1 LLFIGPLIHSKSLK
15 NLEILPNAALGVG
28 LDGNIEFVFKNKEF
42 LEADKTIDFS
52 KYERIELKKSQ
63 FLIPGF
69 VDIHTHAPQ
78 FVNSGLG
85 LDEELLVWLN
95 KYTFPAESKFSN
107 LEFAEKVYNAA
118 VHNHLRNGSTTCVYF
133 ATIHKDASLLL
144 ARICSKF
151 GQRAFVGKVNMD
163 TMAPEFY
170 IESTEDSLKNTE
182 TFINEMIQLDGEK
195 NGLVQPIITPRF
207 VVTCSSELMKGLS
220 QLAKKY
226 NLAIQSHI
234 SENKGEVQLVK
245 KMHPEANYTL
255 VYDEFGLLTDKTIM
269 AHGIFLTTKELE
281 LLKQKGTTICHCPLS
296 NFSLQSGIADVR
308 RLLDAGV
315 KVGLGTDVSGGY
327 SPSMLNAIRTSII
340 ASSAMN
346 AHFSHDYKNLDA
358 TVNKFLVDANKN
370 EQEKPKYNSLTTNE
384 AFYLATMGGAVAI
397 GLQDKIGSF
406 EAKKAFDALLIDV
419 NVPNGP
425 IEPFLAEYERIYD
438 LQQPIS
444 EEAREYKRVE
454 TMFQRFI
461 YCGDDRNIQSIFV
474 QGKKVSLPSHQ

>member
-1 LLFIGPLIHSKSLK
+1 MVECRLFLFE
-15 NLEILPNAALGVG
+15 NLNYISF
-28 LDGNIEFVFKNKEF
+28 DF
-42 LEADKTIDFS
+42 LTII
-52 KYERIELKKSQ
+52 KYIYTQ
-63 FLIPGF
+63 
-69 VDIHTHAPQ
+69 
-78 FVNSGLG
+78 
-85 LDEELLVWLN
+85 

-107 LEFAEKVYNAA
+107 LEFAERVYNAA
-118 VHNHLRNGSTTCVYF
+118 VHSHLRNGSTTCVYF

-144 ARICSKF
+144 AKICSKL

-163 TMAPEFY
+163 IMAPDFY
-170 IESTEDSLKNTE
+170 IESTENSLKDTE
-182 TFINEMIQLDGEK
+182 SFINEIMQLDETK

-207 VVTCSSELMKGLS
+207 VVTCSPELMKGLG

-245 KMHPEANYTL
+245 RMHPEANYTL
-255 VYDEFGLLTDKTIM
+255 MYDEFGLLTDKTIM
-269 AHGIFLTTKELE
+269 AHGIFLTVKELE

-327 SPSMLNAIRTSII
+327 SSSMLNAIRTSII

-358 TVNKFLVDANKN
+358 TVNKFLKDANK
-370 EQEKPKYNSLTTNE
+370 EDQEEPKYNSLTTNE
-384 AFYLATMGGAVAI
+384 VFYLATMGGAAAI

-419 NVPNGP
+419 DVPNGP
-425 IEPFLAEYERIYD
+425 IEPFLSEYESIYE
-438 LQQPIS
+438 LQQPFS
-444 EEAREYKRVE
+444 EETREYRRVE

-461 YCGDDRNIQSIFV
+461 YCGDDRNIQSIYI
-474 QGKKVSLPSHQ
+474 QGKKPSLFSHE